1 MAADI
6 TIRPYQ
12 SNDYQEVVALWNEAF
27 PDDPSWNEP
36 SAVIRRKLNVQPELF
51 LVAIASNR
59 VVAAV
64 VAGYDG
70 VRGWVHHLAVQPS
83 YRRRG
88 IGRELMHAVENGLVK
103 IGCPKLNL
111 QVRSTNNSVVSF
123 YRALGY
129 SIEERTSLGKR
140 LEKAAGKVAIEP
152 NDLSGGW
159 FPVLFLLA

>member
-1 MAADI
+1 MPADI

-12 SNDYQEVVALWNEAF
+12 SNDYDEVVALWNEAF

-36 SAVIRRKLNVQPELF
+36 GAVIRRKLKVQPELF
-51 LVAIASNR
+51 LVGIASNR

-88 IGRELMHAVENGLVK
+88 IGRELMHSVENGLAK
-103 IGCPKLNL
+103 MGCPKLNL

-140 LEKAAGKVAIEP
+140 LEKAG
-152 NDLSGGW
+152 
-159 FPVLFLLA
+159 